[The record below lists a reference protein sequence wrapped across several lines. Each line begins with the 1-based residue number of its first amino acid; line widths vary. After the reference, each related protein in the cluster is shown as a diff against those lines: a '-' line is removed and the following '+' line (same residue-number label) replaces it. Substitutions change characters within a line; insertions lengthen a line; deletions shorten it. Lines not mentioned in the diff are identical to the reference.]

1 MTRLAPSHSHI
12 HYESCTTGGIITSEK
27 QISIKSC
34 AFHRQFPGMRGSRA
48 RFHFHLF
55 FFCKICFN
63 FLKFMRFLL
72 KQWQRW
78 WYGLRPRFSPLLS
91 VWVWYDINES
101 PDRLYALY
109 TIYVCAYSQPINVYF
124 EYSFS
129 VLLWFICSCSCPQVA
144 PPVRCSSGGLYDL

>member
-48 RFHFHLF
+48 RFHLF

-63 FLKFMRFLL
+63 FLKF
-72 KQWQRW
+72 
-78 WYGLRPRFSPLLS
+78 YAFSIETMTEMMIRVKAPLL
-91 VWVWYDINES
+91 
-101 PDRLYALY
+101 PLALGVSL
-109 TIYVCAYSQPINVYF
+109 I
-124 EYSFS
+124 
-129 VLLWFICSCSCPQVA
+129 
-144 PPVRCSSGGLYDL
+144 

>member
-63 FLKFMRFLL
+63 FLKFYAFSIETMTEMMIRVTAPLSPSSQCEFDMILTS
-72 KQWQRW
+72 
-78 WYGLRPRFSPLLS
+78 RPIGYMHYIQYMC
-91 VWVWYDINES
+91 V
-101 PDRLYALY
+101 
-109 TIYVCAYSQPINVYF
+109 YSQPINAISSIRFRFYCG
-124 EYSFS
+124 SFA
-129 VLLWFICSCSCPQVA
+129 VAVA
-144 PPVRCSSGGLYDL
+144 PVAAPVRCSSGGLYDL